1 VLSRHNAANQAY
13 IKNQSMVATEM
24 FTFLQK
30 FFQTYP
36 QFAKSK
42 FFITGT
48 MNPTTRP
55 VLVVVVV
62 PTLTLCSSLL
72 PLHQVR
78 AMLATTFPRSPPTS
92 WR

>member
-1 VLSRHNAANQAY
+1 MLSRHNAANQAY

-48 MNPTTRP
+48 LNPTTRP
-55 VLVVVVV
+55 VLVRLVVVVV
-62 PTLTLCSSLL
+62 PTLTLCLL
-72 PLHQVR
+72 F
-78 AMLATTFPRSPPTS
+78 APPST
-92 WR
+92 R